1 MRTILIAFFVVLVA
15 GSGGVSVEAQP
26 GRGGKMRSPR
36 PGAHPDAV
44 RFSRA
49 EVTEVKRSYR
59 GVLKEFASGD
69 REAALEGLASLE
81 SRYVN
86 PRQVQGTGRLGKVQ
100 SEVIRDLAQREPELV
115 LPILLL
121 HLDATREY
129 SHRQEWYLASH
140 ARRLAGALAETYA
153 QGGGSQGSRVMAAR
167 ALATLGAALQEEMT
181 SEHCRCVPF
190 YERALDF
197 VPDDEAAL
205 MGLATVFEKA
215 ADYERA
221 VRELHKLVQ
230 SHPQNSEARLRL
242 AINLKRLG
250 REREALEHLDLLTT
264 EAAEAADTASG
275 EDGPV
280 PGWVLS
286 LAFQEKARSAIDRGD
301 WQSAEAILLAARQQQ
316 PDQQRLV
323 VLHAFVLEQTRRM
336 HQARKVLQA
345 LRGQRE
351 TTENTPR
358 LLYTRMPKTAVA
370 DTEARLREGAES
382 RFGLLKDALEKS
394 DGGTR

>member
-1 MRTILIAFFVVLVA
+1 VRTILISLFVVLVA
-15 GSGGVSVEAQP
+15 WSGGVPVEAQP

-59 GVLKEFASGD
+59 GVLKTFASGD

-86 PRQVQGTGRLGKVQ
+86 PRQMQGTGRLGKVQ

-129 SHRQEWYLASH
+129 SRRQEWYLASH

-153 QGGGSQGSRVMAAR
+153 QDGGSQGSRVMAAR
-167 ALATLGAALQEEMT
+167 ALTTLGAALQEEMT

-221 VRELHKLVQ
+221 VRELHKLLE
-230 SHPQNSEARLRL
+230 SHPQVSEARLRL

-250 REREALEHLDLLTT
+250 REREALEQLDTLTT
-264 EAAEAADTASG
+264 EAADTPPG
-275 EDGPV
+275 EDGAMPD
-280 PGWVLS
+280 WVLS
-286 LAFQEKARSAIDRGD
+286 LAFQEQARSAIDRGD
-301 WQSAEAILLAARQQQ
+301 WQGAEAILLAARQQL
-316 PDQQRLV
+316 PDQQRLI

-336 HQARKVLQA
+336 RQARRVLQA
-345 LRGQRE
+345 LRGQGAA
-351 TTENTPR
+351 TENTPR
-358 LLYTRMPKTAVA
+358 LLYTRMPKTAVE

-382 RFGLLKDALEKS
+382 RFSLLKDALEKS
-394 DGGTR
+394 NGGTR